1 MPPGTR
7 LRYKPKLKLK
17 LVVLA
22 LLSLCLL
29 AGSCAAAPSFDS
41 SLKSIVKPYQ
51 FSIARWEFKA
61 VPEALNGLISRRGQ
75 DLKDQAG
82 VVVDYFSLV
91 GQINSLESE
100 IAAVNAGNKTGDA
113 ASLVAELDRQQA
125 QKAALTD
132 EVEGIIAQQIREV
145 LAEQG
150 IYNPLDSFIELRADF
165 PPLLFRLEP
174 PPHLLVVSPR
184 DRIESI
190 RRIELQQEM
199 SVAEMESIEEQ
210 VDQLG
215 VSSLVVGLGGLS
227 TYPAFV
233 MDDAS
238 LPFTINAAAEEWL
251 HAYLVFKPLGF
262 LYLLDSTGVAPN
274 YDIATMNETVVGIV
288 SKEIGNIVVQKYYPE
303 YENTTPPPAGEPEF
317 DFNQEMREIRQA
329 VDAYLAR
336 GEISQAEAFMEE
348 KREYLASQGYYI
360 RKLNQAYFAFYGT
373 YGDSPTSIS
382 PIGTEL
388 KQLRQQSPSIKDFLD
403 TAASMTSRQDLI
415 NRLK

>member
-1 MPPGTR
+1 MK
-7 LRYKPKLKLK
+7 YKLKLK
-17 LVVLA
+17 LKLFVLA
-22 LLSLCLL
+22 LLSFCLL
-29 AGSCAAAPSFDS
+29 FGSCAAAPNFDS
-41 SLKSIVKPYQ
+41 SLRSIVKPYQ

-61 VPEALNGLISRRGQ
+61 VPESLNGLISDRGK
-75 DLKDQAG
+75 DLEDKSG
-82 VVVDYFSLV
+82 VVVDYFNLV
-91 GQINSLESE
+91 EQINSLKSE
-100 IAAVNAGNKTGDA
+100 IATVNAGNKTGDA
-113 ASLVAELDRQQA
+113 TTLGAEVDSLQA

-145 LAEQG
+145 LTEQG
-150 IYNPLDSFIELRADF
+150 IDNPLDNLIGLRANF

-190 RRIELQQEM
+190 REIELQPVM
-199 SVAEMESIEEQ
+199 SVSEMESIEEQ
-210 VDQLG
+210 VDKLG
-215 VSSLVVGLGGLS
+215 VSSLVVALGGMS
-227 TYPAFV
+227 TYPTFV

-238 LPFTINAAAEEWL
+238 LQFTIETVAHEWL
-251 HAYLVFKPLGF
+251 HSYLAFKPLGF
-262 LYLLDSTGVAPN
+262 LYLLDATGVAPN

-288 SKEIGNIVVQKYYPE
+288 SKEIANIVVQKYYPSFE
-303 YENTTPPPAGEPEF
+303 TTTPPPAEKPEF
-317 DFNQEMREIRQA
+317 DFNQEMREIRKA

-348 KREYLASQGYYI
+348 KRGYLASQGYYI

-373 YGDSPTSIS
+373 YADSPTSIS

-388 KQLRQQSPSIKDFLD
+388 KQLRTQSPSLKDFLD
-403 TAASMTSRQDLI
+403 TAANMTSRQDLI

>member
-1 MPPGTR
+1 
-7 LRYKPKLKLK
+7 LRLKLF
-17 LVVLA
+17 VLA

-29 AGSCAAAPSFDS
+29 GGSCSTPPDFDT

-51 FSIARWEFKA
+51 FSIARWELTA
-61 VPEALNGLISRRGQ
+61 LPEELFSGRGGA
-75 DLKDQAG
+75 DETS
-82 VVVDYFSLV
+82 VVVEYFSLV
-91 GQINSLESE
+91 GRINNLESE
-100 IAAVNAGNKTGDA
+100 AAAVNAGNKEGDA
-113 ASLVAELDRQQA
+113 APLEAELDRLQA
-125 QKAALTD
+125 QKAALSD
-132 EVEGIIAQQIREV
+132 EVEGVISRQIREV

-150 IYNPLDSFIELRADF
+150 IYNPLDNSIKIKVGF

-190 RRIELQQEM
+190 REVELRQEM
-199 SVAEMESIEEQ
+199 SVADMESIEEQ
-210 VDQLG
+210 VDKLG

-233 MDDAS
+233 IDDAS

-251 HAYLVFKPLGF
+251 HAYLVFKPLGL
-262 LYLLDSTGVAPN
+262 LYLLDRTGVARN

-288 SKEIGNIVVQKYYPE
+288 SKEIGSLVVQKYYPD
-303 YENTTPPPAGEPEF
+303 YENTTPPTAEEPEF
-317 DFNQEMREIRQA
+317 DFNREMREIRRA

-336 GEISQAEAFMEE
+336 GEVSQAEQFMEE
-348 KREYLASQGYYI
+348 KRQYLASEGYYI
-360 RKLNQAYFAFYGT
+360 RKLNQAYFAFHGT

-388 KQLRQQSPSIKDFLD
+388 KQLREQSLSLKDFLD
-403 TAASMTSRQDLI
+403 TAAYMTSPQDLI
-415 NRLK
+415 NSLK

>member
-1 MPPGTR
+1 
-7 LRYKPKLKLK
+7 LRLK
-17 LVVLA
+17 LVALA

-29 AGSCAAAPSFDS
+29 GGSCAAAPDFDI

-51 FSIARWEFKA
+51 FSIARWELKA
-61 VPEALNGLISRRGQ
+61 LPEALKSSISGRGE
-75 DLKDQAG
+75 DLENEAS
-82 VVVDYFSLV
+82 VVVDYFGLV
-91 GQINSLESE
+91 EQIKGLEAE
-100 IAAVNAGNKTGDA
+100 TAAVNAGNKAGDA
-113 ASLVAELDRQQA
+113 APLEAELDSLRA

-132 EVEGIIAQQIREV
+132 EVEGIIARQIREV
-145 LAEQG
+145 LTEQG
-150 IYNPLDSFIELRADF
+150 IYNPLDNFIELKAGF

-174 PPHLLVVSPR
+174 PPHLLVVSPK

-190 RRIELQQEM
+190 REVELQQEL
-199 SVAEMESIEEQ
+199 SVADMESIEEQ
-210 VDQLG
+210 VDELG

-238 LPFTINAAAEEWL
+238 LPFTLNAAAEEWL

-262 LYLLDSTGVAPN
+262 LYLLDATGMSPN

-303 YENTTPPPAGEPEF
+303 YENTTPPAEEPEF

-329 VDAYLAR
+329 VDAYLAG

-348 KREYLASQGYYI
+348 KRQYLASEGYYI

-388 KQLRQQSPSIKDFLD
+388 KQLREQSPSLKDFLD
-403 TAASMTSRQDLI
+403 TAANMTSRQDLI
-415 NRLK
+415 NRLN

>member
-1 MPPGTR
+1 
-7 LRYKPKLKLK
+7 LRLK

-29 AGSCAAAPSFDS
+29 GGSCATAPDFDS

-51 FSIARWEFKA
+51 FSIARWELKA
-61 VPEALNGLISRRGQ
+61 LPEELFSGKRGS
-75 DLKDQAG
+75 DDKAS
-82 VVVDYFSLV
+82 VVASYFSLV
-91 GQINSLESE
+91 EQIKSLEAE
-100 IAAVNAGNKTGDA
+100 TAAVSAGNKAGDA
-113 ASLVAELDRQQA
+113 APLEAELDNLQQ
-125 QKAALTD
+125 QKAALTN
-132 EVEGIIAQQIREV
+132 EVEAVIARQIREV

-150 IYNPLDSFIELRADF
+150 IYNPLDNSIRLKVGF

-190 RRIELQQEM
+190 REVELQQEL
-199 SVAEMESIEEQ
+199 SVAEMEGIEGQ
-210 VDQLG
+210 VDGLG

-238 LPFTINAAAEEWL
+238 LQFTINAAAEEWL

-262 LYLLDSTGVAPN
+262 LYLLDSTGLSRN

-288 SKEIGNIVVQKYYPE
+288 SKEIGNIVVQKYYPG
-303 YENTTPPPAGEPEF
+303 YENTTPPPTEEPEF
-317 DFNQEMREIRQA
+317 DFNREMRETRRA

-336 GEISQAEAFMEE
+336 GEISQAEEFMEE
-348 KREYLASQGYYI
+348 KRQYLASEGYYI
-360 RKLNQAYFAFYGT
+360 RKLNQAYFAFHGT
-373 YGDSPTSIS
+373 YADSPTSIS
-382 PIGTEL
+382 PIGAEL
-388 KQLRQQSPSIKDFLD
+388 KQLREQSPSLKDFLD
-403 TAASMTSRQDLI
+403 TAAYMTSRQDLI
-415 NRLK
+415 NSLK